1 LGYLT
6 DEATH
11 RFVDVCPNALPAS
24 VRVAFTDCI
33 NAAGWP
39 GRLIDLLL
47 AGWQKQLRSSGSTII
62 SIDVGADVTLRRIT
76 KYFFHH
82 CATLAK

>member
-11 RFVDVCPNALPAS
+11 RFADVCPNALPAS
-24 VRVAFTDCI
+24 VRVAFADCI
-33 NAAGWP
+33 NAVGWP

-47 AGWQKQLRSSGSTII
+47 AGWQKQLRSSGSTNN
-62 SIDVGADVTLRRIT
+62 
-76 KYFFHH
+76 F
-82 CATLAK
+82 